1 VIMKKIKNGVLW
13 ILCAINYAT
22 HLIILSPAGRY
33 NFKSEVIN
41 KIYYV
46 IKNIAFWYS
55 ATVSVLVSMA
65 CIAVLIYKW
74 IKNKRIGLSTVILLI
89 LFVLTIILAGCF
101 YWLLISYHY
110 ATT

>member
-1 VIMKKIKNGVLW
+1 MIMKKIKHGVLW

-89 LFVLTIILAGCF
+89 LFVLAIILAVCF